1 MPGNNGGLKCAA
13 CGGAVRPA
21 AGLLACRTCGLARLA
36 ELSFDDPVYDGLDE
50 SAIYSRS
57 KRRIIRELVSDLAAF
72 RPGGGR
78 LLDIGCASGEIMK
91 AAARAGWDCA
101 GVEIS
106 PRLAA
111 EASAAGF
118 PVHAGG
124 LETLRT
130 PDSSFDAAVFY
141 DVLSLVEAPRPLL
154 DRAFALLRPGGAVFI
169 RELNA
174 AFHLR
179 ALALSGL
186 APLRPLGLRP
196 GVAHNWNYTPAAMR
210 ALLSGSGFEGVRLRN
225 SRPTSGDPYAT
236 GGRLGAA
243 AVVVFKS
250 VFFAAARAAEI
261 LSGGRVL
268 AASAFAASARK
279 PGRPA

>member
-1 MPGNNGGLKCAA
+1 MNGEYRRCAA
-13 CGGAVRPA
+13 CGGAIDSVS
-21 AGLLACRTCGLARLA
+21 GLLSCRTCGLARRA
-36 ELSFDDPVYDGLDE
+36 ELSFGDPVYEGLDE
-50 SAIYSRS
+50 REIYGPS
-57 KRRIIRELVSDLAAF
+57 KRRIILELVADLSYFMPA
-72 RPGGGR
+72 GGR
-78 LLDIGCASGEIMK
+78 LLDVGCASGEIMK
-91 AAARAGWDCA
+91 AASPSGWDCT

-118 PVHAGG
+118 PVHAGK

-130 PDSSFDAAVFY
+130 PDLSFDAVVFY

-154 DRAFALLRPGGAVFI
+154 ERAFSLLRPGGAVFI

-186 APLRPLGLRP
+186 APLRSLGLRP
-196 GVAHNWNYTPAAMR
+196 GVVHNWNYTPAAMR
-210 ALLSGSGFEGVRLRN
+210 ALLAGAGFAGIGLRN
-225 SRPTSGDPYAT
+225 SRPTSGDPYGT

-243 AVVVFKS
+243 AVSAFKS
-250 VFFAAARAAEI
+250 AFFSAARAAEV

-268 AASAFAASARK
+268 AASAFAASAFK
-279 PGRPA
+279 PGAKR